1 MASFAP
7 VLSTGR
13 LLRISALTVGAVS
26 LFLAGV
32 ALASAP
38 LPQAAKAYSTGGIR
52 GSVSVTLVTS
62 ASGKAIEPGAAAL
75 GSQFALSG
83 GSVLCKKAK
92 KGPGFHETPFAIFG
106 FPGATL
112 KLSHGKYGF
121 SKSVTMPK
129 TVPLGSSSSSKPF
142 TLKVKIKGTVTS
154 PTAITGT
161 VKPKGGPC
169 TSKKPL
175 KFTAKLDPK
184 IPVAPGQ

>member
-1 MASFAP
+1 MPAS
-7 VLSTGR
+7 R
-13 LLRISALTVGAVS
+13 LFKTVAIAAGLLAVV
-26 LFLAGV
+26 LAG
-32 ALASAP
+32 AASAAAP
-38 LPQAAKAYSTGGIR
+38 LLEPAKAYSTGGIKH
-52 GSVSVTLVTS
+52 GVGVTLVTS
-62 ASGKAIEPGAAAL
+62 ASSGKAIEPGAAAL

-83 GSVLCKKAK
+83 GSVLCPKAK
-92 KGPGFHETPFAIFG
+92 KGPGFHEVPFALFG

-121 SKSVTMPK
+121 SKSVKIPR
-129 TVPLGSSSSSKPF
+129 TVPLGSSAKPF
-142 TLKVKIKGTVTS
+142 TLKVKIKGSVVS

-161 VKPKGGPC
+161 VKAKGGPC